1 MKIGL
6 WHEGLVGEDLQTNES
21 SFSIYVSE
29 YVKFVTDNNIDRA
42 FFILHDPNS
51 KDGKYLKEQ
60 RMLEISKAISKTFPK
75 GIEYDRFITLLE
87 LSLIHI

>member
-21 SFSIYVSE
+21 SFSVYASE

-42 FFILHDPNS
+42 FFISIH
-51 KDGKYLKEQ
+51 
-60 RMLEISKAISKTFPK
+60 RKTHK
-75 GIEYDRFITLLE
+75 
-87 LSLIHI
+87 SLVCGM